1 MNFIII
7 GMNSVGKSK
16 VGKLLSTKLNKIY
29 FDEDDFFESQYGLI
43 HELRKT
49 LSNEDY
55 QSKFLKIRTFFTNV
69 EDIVLSA
76 GGTTGR
82 LDIVKEYNGV
92 IIHLNPSLKFILKKY
107 KKKKKDFSTENLRR
121 KLVWET
127 EEVITREYLI
137 QNKLYQKN
145 ADITIDS
152 SFLHKEEIVDLILEE
167 LKNKNLIKN
176 Y

>member
-16 VGKLLSTKLNKIY
+16 VGKLLSKKLNKIY
-29 FDEDDFFESQYGLI
+29 FDEDDFFETQYGLI
-43 HELRKT
+43 HEVKKT

-55 QSKFLKIRTFFTNV
+55 QSKFLKIRTFFTNID
-69 EDIVLSA
+69 DIVLSA

-82 LDIVKEYNGV
+82 LDIVKKYNGI
-92 IIHLNPSLKFILKKY
+92 IIHLNPSLEFILKKY
-107 KKKKKDFSTENLRR
+107 KKKKKDFSSENLRR

-127 EEVITREYLI
+127 EEVIKKEYFI
-137 QNKLYQKN
+137 QNELYQKN

-152 SFLHKEEIVDLILEE
+152 SFLEKSEIVDLILKE
-167 LKNKNLIKN
+167 LKNRNLIKN